1 MNQYLR
7 DYQQEGVQFLYSR
20 YSSNA
25 GGVLCD
31 DMGLGK
37 TVQVRR
43 IQSFLSSWEE
53 RDVCASRVGEGD
65 VGNNVLQVIAFMCA
79 VLGKTGTKADVI
91 LTNPR
96 QVCVISTVG
105 HHTVVT

>member
-25 GGVLCD
+25 GSVLCD

-37 TVQVRR
+37 TVQVRCMLV
-43 IQSFLSSWEE
+43 SYPDLPFLSGGFGCDQMCVRPGVGDSVIVNT
-53 RDVCASRVGEGD
+53 RLHISSGDSIHVC
-65 VGNNVLQVIAFMCA
+65 
-79 VLGKTGTKADVI
+79 
-91 LTNPR
+91 
-96 QVCVISTVG
+96 STWQDRHQG
-105 HHTVVT
+105 

>member
-37 TVQVRR
+37 TVQVRWISVSYPDLPFLLGGG
-43 IQSFLSSWEE
+43 IQTC
-53 RDVCASRVGEGD
+53 VSRVVGMGD
-65 VGNNVLQVIAFMCA
+65 VGNLLFF
-79 VLGKTGTKADVI
+79 
-91 LTNPR
+91 R
-96 QVCVISTVG
+96 
-105 HHTVVT
+105 

>member
-37 TVQVRR
+37 TVQVRWM
-43 IQSFLSSWEE
+43 SVSYPVPFLLEDP
-53 RDVCASRVGEGD
+53 DVCASRVGEGD
-65 VGNNVLQVIAFMCA
+65 VDYSSGDSIH
-79 VLGKTGTKADVI
+79 
-91 LTNPR
+91 
-96 QVCVISTVG
+96 VCSSWQDRDQG
-105 HHTVVT
+105 

>member
-37 TVQVRR
+37 TVQVHVSVVPRP
-43 IQSFLSSWEE
+43 SLS
-53 RDVCASRVGEGD
+53 
-65 VGNNVLQVIAFMCA
+65 L
-79 VLGKTGTKADVI
+79 
-91 LTNPR
+91 
-96 QVCVISTVG
+96 
-105 HHTVVT
+105 

>member
-1 MNQYLR
+1 MKQYLR

-37 TVQVRR
+37 TVQVRW
-43 IQSFLSSWEE
+43 ISVSYPDLPFLLGGRGGGGGGGGS
-53 RDVCASRVGEGD
+53 RHVCPG
-65 VGNNVLQVIAFMCA
+65 
-79 VLGKTGTKADVI
+79 
-91 LTNPR
+91 
-96 QVCVISTVG
+96 
-105 HHTVVT
+105 

>member
-7 DYQQEGVQFLYSR
+7 DYQQEGVQFLYRR

-37 TVQVRR
+37 TVQVKLV
-43 IQSFLSSWEE
+43 SYPDLPFLLG
-53 RDVCASRVGEGD
+53 DLGACVFRVDEG
-65 VGNNVLQVIAFMCA
+65 
-79 VLGKTGTKADVI
+79 
-91 LTNPR
+91 
-96 QVCVISTVG
+96 
-105 HHTVVT
+105 VT

>member
-1 MNQYLR
+1 MQVPATMNQYLR

-37 TVQVRR
+37 TVQVRWM
-43 IQSFLSSWEE
+43 SVSYPDLPFLLGDP
-53 RDVCASRVGEGD
+53 DVCVSRVVGMGD
-65 VGNNVLQVIAFMCA
+65 VGN
-79 VLGKTGTKADVI
+79 I
-91 LTNPR
+91 LFFFR
-96 QVCVISTVG
+96 
-105 HHTVVT
+105 

>member
-37 TVQVRR
+37 TVQVRWMSVSYPDLPFLLGG
-43 IQSFLSSWEE
+43 IQTC
-53 RDVCASRVGEGD
+53 VSRVGKGD
-65 VGNNVLQVIAFMCA
+65 VGN
-79 VLGKTGTKADVI
+79 I
-91 LTNPR
+91 LFFFR
-96 QVCVISTVG
+96 
-105 HHTVVT
+105 